1 MEYELIEDLETLK
14 KAYYNLIESE
24 VVAVDTETTGLDPFT
39 SKIRLIQFA
48 TDKYAYIV
56 DCFKINELEILD
68 SLFNS
73 IKPIKIFHNA
83 KFDIKMLKHHYNFE
97 FQNIFDT
104 MLASQIISA
113 GLPAKHSLKEVTA
126 RYIDNT
132 RLDKTEQRSD
142 WSGELTESQLRY
154 AIDDV
159 KILLPLREILREKII
174 NEKLVKVAKLEFDC
188 CIAVSEMEL
197 NGCKLDEDRWMA
209 IQNSVEK
216 KHEELSLEIQQS
228 LSTANNQLSLFEGF
242 TSININSS
250 SQLVESLNSM
260 GLIIKDSSEKTLMEN
275 KDKHQII
282 AKILEYRGLQKA
294 LSSYGKNILEHI
306 NVNTKRIH
314 ADFNQLRTDT
324 GRFSCSNP
332 NLQQIPATE
341 EYRSCFIAGENN
353 KLVIA
358 DYSQVELRIL
368 AELSKD
374 VEFIKAFESGEDLH
388 KATASSMF
396 GVPIADVTK
405 EMRTQAKS
413 INFGLAYG
421 RGAGSLSLQIGT
433 SVEQAKELINI
444 YFQVYSGIKSWL
456 YNAGQMAIKNEY
468 SRTLSNRLR
477 KYKFDKNDRKEVA
490 TIDRQGKN
498 SPIQGTSADIT
509 KQALI
514 LISRAIKGT
523 PVKLIN
529 TVHDEIILEC
539 PVEHSQWAAKE
550 LEKNMIDAAKIY
562 MKKVPIVVDVNI
574 ADYWI
579 K

>member
-1 MEYELIEDLETLK
+1 MEYELIKDLESLH
-14 KAYYNLIESE
+14 KAYNNLLNSD

-39 SKIRLIQFA
+39 SKVRLIQFA
-48 TDKYAYIV
+48 TEKYSYII
-56 DCFKINELEILD
+56 DCFELSDLSILNNI
-68 SLFNS
+68 FNS
-73 IKPIKIFHNA
+73 VKPIKIFHNA
-83 KFDIKMLKHHYNFE
+83 KFDIKMLKYHFGFE
-97 FQNIFDT
+97 FENIFDT
-104 MLASQIISA
+104 MLSSQILSA
-113 GLPAKHSLKEVTA
+113 GLPAKHSLKEVTE
-126 RYIDNT
+126 RYLNIEV
-132 RLDKTEQRSD
+132 DKSQQRSD
-142 WSGELTESQLRY
+142 WSGVLTDSQLRY
-154 AIDDV
+154 AIEDV
-159 KILLPLREILREKII
+159 KVLLPLREKLRQQII

-197 NGCKLDEDRWMA
+197 NGCLLDEEKWIN
-209 IQNSVEK
+209 IQNSIEK
-216 KHEELSLEIQQS
+216 KHEELSLDIQQS
-228 LSTANNQLSLFEGF
+228 LSNFNNQLSLFEGF

-250 SQLVESLNSM
+250 SQLVVSLNNM
-260 GLIIKDSSEKTLMEN
+260 GIIIKDSSEKTLVEN
-275 KDKHQII
+275 KGKHQVID
-282 AKILEYRGLQKA
+282 KILEYRGLQKA
-294 LSSYGKNILEHI
+294 ISSYGKNILEH
-306 NVNTKRIH
+306 VNIKTKRIH

-341 EYRSCFIAGENN
+341 EYRSCFVAGKNN

-368 AELSKD
+368 AELSQD
-374 VEFIKAFESGEDLH
+374 AQFIRAFESGEDLH

-396 GVPIADVTK
+396 GVPIEDVTK

-421 RGAGSLSLQIGT
+421 RGAGSLALQIGT
-433 SVEQAKELINI
+433 SIEEAKDLINI
-444 YFQVYSGIKSWL
+444 YFQVYSGIKHWL
-456 YNAGQMAIKNEY
+456 HNAGQLAIKNEY

-514 LISRAIKGT
+514 LISKSIKGT
-523 PVKLIN
+523 SIKLIN

-539 PVEHSQWAAKE
+539 PIEDSEWAAKK
-550 LEKNMIDAAKIY
+550 LEQDMIDAAKVY

-574 ADYWI
+574 SDYW
-579 K
+579 KK